1 MGLDNM
7 PHEYPCKRQG
17 TAVIDKKT
25 HTWEDEDGVTQSEDS
40 YPIDCDKT
48 IEAGGC
54 PFTNA
59 NPPEKGRVMGMFGT
73 HCWYRGK
80 HGNWLIN
87 ALASSDNANIN
98 DIDSYGTDD
107 DDSFYGTEN
116 DGMYRPPQACK
127 DLADDMEAS
136 LNARG
141 GRLVFTERTN
151 YKDGK
156 PVEHDETD
164 DVMYAIWYLRWV
176 AKECDGMNA
185 WY

>member
-25 HTWEDEDGVTQSEDS
+25 HTWEDEDGVTLSEDS

-59 NPPEKGRVMGMFGT
+59 NPPKAGRVMGMFGT

-80 HGNWLIN
+80 YGNWVIS
-87 ALASSDNANIN
+87 ALNSDATNIN
-98 DIDSYGTDD
+98 LIDHYGADG
-107 DDSFYGTEN
+107 DDSFYGTEL
-116 DGMYRPPQACK
+116 DSTYRPVQECL
-127 DLADDMEAS
+127 DLADKMEAA
-136 LNARG
+136 LEQRG
-141 GRLVFTERTN
+141 GRLVFGDDDR
-151 YKDGK
+151 
-156 PVEHDETD
+156 TD
-164 DVMYAIWYLRWV
+164 DAKYAIWYLRWV
-176 AKECDGMNA
+176 AKDCDGMDA